1 MLEAGNYIKTLQDG
15 MYKPVVITDRVIDV
29 RPQHDSSSST
39 SSVPLCC
46 IDDSGKFKYVGNQEP
61 TASSLLGEPRTYCQ

>member
-1 MLEAGNYIKTLQDG
+1 MLEAGNEFNDIKTPQDG

-29 RPQHDSSSST
+29 RPQHDCSST

-61 TASSLLGEPRTYCQ
+61 TASS